1 MSFHELVFWIS
12 AFVLFYTYLGYP
24 LIMYLIFKTEWI
36 RYFIRIPE
44 DAGKVYLNPDL
55 SGFKVF
61 DQRYTQK
68 EFYPFVSMI
77 VAAYNEEDVIE
88 KKIQNCLELNYP
100 VDKIEFLFVTDGS
113 TDRTPEIVKSYS
125 DKFNFI
131 KLFHQEERK
140 GKLNAIKRVINE
152 TKGSIIVFSDANA
165 MYNKDAIKYLVQP
178 FQFEKVGCVA
188 GEKRVVSKNNELIAE
203 GLYWKY
209 ESFLKKLDSEIF
221 SIVGAAGEIF
231 AIRKYLYVSLPE
243 NTINED
249 LILTMNIASKGYRV
263 IYEPKAYAFEYAS
276 KAIFDD
282 FIRRLRIS
290 TGGLQSI
297 FLLKNLFDIRKYKFL
312 SFQFISHRILRWTLA
327 PLSLITLFISNLL
340 LYNNSINPFFK
351 FCLYAQSFVYGS
363 ALIGLIAELLKT
375 KIFYFNLIFSYIL
388 MNFASVTAI
397 FAYPFNK
404 KTNIWK
410 KVEREN

>member
-1 MSFHELVFWIS
+1 MSFYELVFWIS
-12 AFVLFYTYLGYP
+12 AFILFYTYFGYP
-24 LIMYLIFKTEWI
+24 LIMYFIFKTEWI

-61 DQRYTQK
+61 DQKYAQK
-68 EFYPFVSMI
+68 DFYPFVSMI
-77 VAAYNEEDVIE
+77 IAAYNEEDVIE
-88 KKIQNCLELNYP
+88 QKIHNCLDLNYP
-100 VDKIEFLFVTDGS
+100 HDKIEFLFIIDGS
-113 TDRTPEIVKSYS
+113 TDRTPEIVNSFS
-125 DKFNFI
+125 NQFDFI
-131 KLFHQEERK
+131 KLFHQKERK
-140 GKLNAIKRVINE
+140 GKLNAINRVISE
-152 TKGSIIVFSDANA
+152 TRGSIIVFSDANA

-188 GEKRVVSKNNELIAE
+188 GEKRVVSKKNELIAE

-231 AIRKYLYVSLPE
+231 AIRKSLYVSLPE

-249 LILTMNIASKGYRV
+249 LILTMNISSKGYRV
-263 IYEPKAYAFEYAS
+263 IYKPKAYAFEYAS
-276 KAIFDD
+276 KTIFDD

-290 TGGLQSI
+290 IGGIQSI

-312 SFQFISHRILRWTLA
+312 SFQFISHRILIWTLA
-327 PLSLITLFISNLL
+327 PLSLITLFISNIL
-340 LYNNSINPFFK
+340 LYNNSINQFFK
-351 FCLYAQSFVYGS
+351 FCLYAQLFVYGS
-363 ALIGLIAELLKT
+363 ALIGLLAELLKT
-375 KIFYFNLIFSYIL
+375 KIFYFNLIFSFIL

-397 FAYPFNK
+397 FAYPFSK

>member
-1 MSFHELVFWIS
+1 MSFYELAFWVSI
-12 AFVLFYTYLGYP
+12 FILFYTFLGYP
-24 LIMYLIFKTEWI
+24 ILMYLIFKIEFI

-88 KKIQNCLELNYP
+88 KKIQNCLQLNYP

-113 TDRTPEIVKSYS
+113 IDRTPEIVKSYS

-131 KLFHQEERK
+131 KLFHQKDRR
-140 GKLNAIKRVINE
+140 GKLNAINRVIKK
-152 TKGSIIVFSDANA
+152 TKGSIVVFSDANS
-165 MYNKDAIKYLVQP
+165 MYNKDAIKFLVQP

-188 GEKRVVSKNNELIAE
+188 GEKRVVSKTNELIAE

-209 ESFLKKLDSEIF
+209 ESFLKRLDSEIF

-231 AIRKYLYVSLPE
+231 AIRKSLYTSLPE
-243 NTINED
+243 NTITED
-249 LILTMNIASKGYRV
+249 LILTMYIATRGYRV
-263 IYEPKAYAFEYAS
+263 VYEPRAYSLEYAS
-276 KAIFDD
+276 KTIFDE
-282 FIRRLRIS
+282 FKRRLRIS

-327 PLSLITLFISNLL
+327 PISLISMFISNIILFSQTENLFYKLCFYGQMTVYFSSLL
-340 LYNNSINPFFK
+340 
-351 FCLYAQSFVYGS
+351 
-363 ALIGLIAELLKT
+363 GLAAELLKT
-375 KIFYFNLIFSYIL
+375 KLLYFNLIFSFIL
-388 MNFASVTAI
+388 MNFASIIAI
-397 FAYPFNK
+397 IIYPFK
-404 KTNIWK
+404 KKSNIWK

>member
-1 MSFHELVFWIS
+1 MSFYELVFWIS
-12 AFVLFYTYLGYP
+12 AFILFYTYFGYP
-24 LIMYLIFKTEWI
+24 LIMYFIFKTEWI

-61 DQRYTQK
+61 DQKYAQK
-68 EFYPFVSMI
+68 DFYPFVSMI
-77 VAAYNEEDVIE
+77 IAAYNEEDVIE
-88 KKIQNCLELNYP
+88 QKIHNCLDLNYP
-100 VDKIEFLFVTDGS
+100 HDKIKFLFIIDGS
-113 TDRTPEIVKSYS
+113 TDRTPEIVNSFS
-125 DKFNFI
+125 NQFDFI
-131 KLFHQEERK
+131 KLFHQKERK
-140 GKLNAIKRVINE
+140 GKLNAINRVISE
-152 TKGSIIVFSDANA
+152 TRGSIIVFSDANA

-188 GEKRVVSKNNELIAE
+188 GEKRVVSKKNELIAE

-231 AIRKYLYVSLPE
+231 AIRKSLYVSLPE

-249 LILTMNIASKGYRV
+249 LILTMNISSKGYRV
-263 IYEPKAYAFEYAS
+263 IYKPKAYAFEYAS
-276 KAIFDD
+276 KTIFDD

-290 TGGLQSI
+290 IGGIQSI

-312 SFQFISHRILRWTLA
+312 SFQFISHRILIWTLA
-327 PLSLITLFISNLL
+327 PLSLITLFISNIL
-340 LYNNSINPFFK
+340 LYNNSINQFFK
-351 FCLYAQSFVYGS
+351 FCLYAQLFVYGS
-363 ALIGLIAELLKT
+363 ALIGLLAELLKT
-375 KIFYFNLIFSYIL
+375 KIFYFNLIFSFIL

-397 FAYPFNK
+397 FAYPFSK